1 MDVDIRYLPT
11 QDPGEILSQIRAI
24 PDLEVL
30 KCFTRA
36 PAVVSRSNPYV
47 RALREGIGRSIEGEA
62 LSIGRD
68 GASDAISFLEAGIPA
83 VEFGPVG
90 AGHHGP
96 EEWVSIASLR
106 RFRQALTDFVAL
118 LPTWLERERH
128 GRARPARGRGWLGVN
143 APQDNRPPREGL
155 RFLAR
160 ALGGVLAIVLLTAG
174 ATATATLLQIKEQ
187 IAPPKGAPPPV
198 ATREVTEAKPG
209 KPQTIMILGSDRR
222 FADIKKNNPLLKRSN
237 PARSDT
243 ILLVRMDP
251 DQEATAVLSIP
262 RDLKVLIPGYGI
274 NKINAAYSLGG
285 ADLTAKTI
293 KSLFG
298 EDFKINHI
306 INVNF
311 GGFREVV
318 NELGCIYADVDRRY
332 YHSNLGLPVSAHYAE
347 IDIDPGY
354 QRLCGQRALDYV
366 RFRHADSDIV
376 RAARQQ
382 DFLRSAKDQL
392 NSSALI
398 NDRSQLIKIMQR
410 ATQTDASLRSVKGVL
425 KLAKLAI
432 FSAGHPVAQIKFPP
446 VYSGDA
452 ATGEYVEAS
461 QDTLLKLRNEFFH
474 ASPEVK
480 KKSTVG
486 QEADQEAAQG
496 RQRQRARRQGPAE
509 PGHAGGGGS
518 RGADRRE
525 PSPGLPP
532 VLPRAP
538 DAQRALREHGQGRH
552 DHRRDAARLHAA
564 RPRRAPAQGLPPRRL
579 GEHPGRQLLRHP
591 GHRLEDAAAAG
602 RTRRRR

>member
-1 MDVDIRYLPT
+1 
-11 QDPGEILSQIRAI
+11 
-24 PDLEVL
+24 
-30 KCFTRA
+30 
-36 PAVVSRSNPYV
+36 VS
-47 RALREGIGRSIEGEA
+47 GQG
-62 LSIGRD
+62 D
-68 GASDAISFLEAGIPA
+68 
-83 VEFGPVG
+83 
-90 AGHHGP
+90 
-96 EEWVSIASLR
+96 
-106 RFRQALTDFVAL
+106 
-118 LPTWLERERH
+118 
-128 GRARPARGRGWLGVN
+128 
-143 APQDNRPPREGL
+143 RPPREGL
-155 RFLAR
+155 RFLLR
-160 ALGGVLAIVLLTAG
+160 AFGTVLLIALLTAG
-174 ATATATLLQIKEQ
+174 ATATATLLQIKTQ

-198 ATREVTEAKPG
+198 PTHEVTEAKPG

-222 FADIKKNNPLLKRSN
+222 FADIKKNNPLLKHSN

-251 DQEATAVLSIP
+251 HQEATAVLSIP

-318 NELGCIYADVDRRY
+318 DELGCVYADVDRRY
-332 YHSNLGLPVSAHYAE
+332 YHSNLGLPVSLHYAE
-347 IDIDPGY
+347 IDIKPGY
-354 QRLCGQRALDYV
+354 QQLCGQRALDYV

-392 NSSALI
+392 NSSSLI
-398 NDRSQLIKIMQR
+398 DDRSRLIKIMQR
-410 ATQTDASLRSVKGVL
+410 STQTDASLRSVKGVL

-461 QDTLLKLRNEFFH
+461 ANTLLKLRDEFFH

-480 KKSTVG
+480 KKTTTTKKAKASSGNARVAKARLTRATRTGEDLVARTVASHRLGFRLYFPSRLTPNGRYASTVNDG
-486 QEADQEAAQG
+486 TTTDATPRVYTIRDRAGHPHKAYRLVVLENIQEGSYYGVQG
-496 RQRQRARRQGPAE
+496 T
-509 PGHAGGGGS
+509 
-518 RGADRRE
+518 DWKT
-525 PSPGLPP
+525 PP
-532 VLPRAP
+532 LLGKPTSSLTV
-538 DAQRALREHGQGRH
+538 HG
-552 DHRRDAARLHAA
+552 
-564 RPRRAPAQGLPPRRL
+564 RRL
-579 GEHPGRQLLRHP
+579 LLFKS
-591 GHRLEDAAAAG
+591 GNRLRYVAWKRKNAVYWVSNSLTLSLSNAQMLGIAG
-602 RTRRRR
+602 SLTHLGS

>member
-1 MDVDIRYLPT
+1 MIV
-11 QDPGEILSQIRAI
+11 
-24 PDLEVL
+24 
-30 KCFTRA
+30 
-36 PAVVSRSNPYV
+36 
-47 RALREGIGRSIEGEA
+47 
-62 LSIGRD
+62 
-68 GASDAISFLEAGIPA
+68 
-83 VEFGPVG
+83 
-90 AGHHGP
+90 
-96 EEWVSIASLR
+96 
-106 RFRQALTDFVAL
+106 
-118 LPTWLERERH
+118 
-128 GRARPARGRGWLGVN
+128 
-143 APQDNRPPREGL
+143 QDNRPPREGL
-155 RFLAR
+155 SFLLR

-318 NELGCIYADVDRRY
+318 DELGCIYADVDRRY

-347 IDIDPGY
+347 INIDPGY

-382 DFLRSAKDQL
+382 DFLRAAKDQL
-392 NSSALI
+392 NSSSLI
-398 NDRSQLIKIMQR
+398 DDRGQLIKIMQR

-461 QDTLLKLRNEFFH
+461 QATLERLRNQFFH

-480 KKSTVG
+480 KKSASAKKTKK
-486 QEADQEAAQG
+486 QRKAASG
-496 RQRQRARRQGPAE
+496 NARVAK
-509 PGHAGGGGS
+509 
-518 RGADRRE
+518 
-525 PSPGLPP
+525 
-532 VLPRAP
+532 
-538 DAQRALREHGQGRH
+538 
-552 DHRRDAARLHAA
+552 ARLTRATRAGEDLVA
-564 RPRRAPAQGLPPRRL
+564 RTVASHRLGFRLYFPARLTLSGRYASTVKDGTTTDATPRVYTLRDRAGRPHKAYRLVVLENIQEGSYYGIQGTDWKTPPLLDEPTSTLTVHGRRL
-579 GEHPGRQLLRHP
+579 QLFKSGNRLRYVAWKRKNAVYWVSNSLTLSLSNAQML
-591 GHRLEDAAAAG
+591 GIAG
-602 RTRRRR
+602 SLTHLGS

>member
-1 MDVDIRYLPT
+1 VI
-11 QDPGEILSQIRAI
+11 
-24 PDLEVL
+24 V
-30 KCFTRA
+30 
-36 PAVVSRSNPYV
+36 
-47 RALREGIGRSIEGEA
+47 
-62 LSIGRD
+62 
-68 GASDAISFLEAGIPA
+68 
-83 VEFGPVG
+83 
-90 AGHHGP
+90 
-96 EEWVSIASLR
+96 
-106 RFRQALTDFVAL
+106 
-118 LPTWLERERH
+118 
-128 GRARPARGRGWLGVN
+128 
-143 APQDNRPPREGL
+143 QDNRPPREGL

-160 ALGGVLAIVLLTAG
+160 AFGSVVAIVLLTAG
-174 ATATATLLQIKEQ
+174 ATATATLLQIKTQ

-198 ATREVTEAKPG
+198 PTHEVTEAKPG

-222 FADIKKNNPLLKRSN
+222 FADIKKNNPLLKHSN

-251 DQEATAVLSIP
+251 KQQATAVLSIP

-318 NELGCIYADVDRRY
+318 DELGCVYADVDRRY

-354 QRLCGQRALDYV
+354 QQLCGQRALDYV

-392 NSSALI
+392 SSSSLI
-398 NDRSQLIKIMQR
+398 NDRGRLIKIMQR
-410 ATQTDASLRSVKGVL
+410 STQTDASLRSVKGVL

-461 QDTLLKLRNEFFH
+461 ESTLLKLRNEFFH
-474 ASPEVK
+474 ASPKVK
-480 KKSTVG
+480 KTSTATKTKKQAKAASGNARVAKARLVKARTVSEDLVARTVASHRLGFRLYFPTRLTPNGRYASTVKDG
-486 QEADQEAAQG
+486 TTTDPTP
-496 RQRQRARRQGPAE
+496 RVYTIR
-509 PGHAGGGGS
+509 
-518 RGADRRE
+518 DR
-525 PSPGLPP
+525 
-532 VLPRAP
+532 
-538 DAQRALREHGQGRH
+538 
-552 DHRRDAARLHAA
+552 
-564 RPRRAPAQGLPPRRL
+564 
-579 GEHPGRQLLRHP
+579 
-591 GHRLEDAAAAG
+591 AG
-602 RTRRRR
+602 RPHKAYRLVVLENIQEGSYYGVQGTDWKTPPLLESPTSTLTVHGRKLLLFKSGNRLRYVAWKRKNAVYWVSNSLTLGLSNAQMLGVAGSLTHLGS

>member
-1 MDVDIRYLPT
+1 
-11 QDPGEILSQIRAI
+11 
-24 PDLEVL
+24 
-30 KCFTRA
+30 
-36 PAVVSRSNPYV
+36 
-47 RALREGIGRSIEGEA
+47 
-62 LSIGRD
+62 
-68 GASDAISFLEAGIPA
+68 
-83 VEFGPVG
+83 
-90 AGHHGP
+90 
-96 EEWVSIASLR
+96 
-106 RFRQALTDFVAL
+106 
-118 LPTWLERERH
+118 
-128 GRARPARGRGWLGVN
+128 VN
-143 APQDNRPPREGL
+143 ASQDNRPPREGL

-160 ALGGVLAIVLLTAG
+160 ALAGVLAIVLLTAG

-332 YHSNLGLPVSAHYAE
+332 YHSNVGLPVSAHYAE

-382 DFLRSAKDQL
+382 DFLRAAKDQL

-398 NDRSQLIKIMQR
+398 NDRGQLIKIMQR

-461 QDTLLKLRNEFFH
+461 QATLERLRNEFFH

-480 KKSTVG
+480 KKSSSAKKNKK
-486 QEADQEAAQG
+486 QRKAASG
-496 RQRQRARRQGPAE
+496 NARVAK
-509 PGHAGGGGS
+509 
-518 RGADRRE
+518 
-525 PSPGLPP
+525 
-532 VLPRAP
+532 
-538 DAQRALREHGQGRH
+538 
-552 DHRRDAARLHAA
+552 ARLTRATRAGEDLVA
-564 RPRRAPAQGLPPRRL
+564 RTVASHRLGFRLYFPARLTPNGRYASTVKDGTTTDATPRVYTLRDRAGRPHKAYRLVVLENIQEGSYYGVQGTNWETPPLLDNPTSTLTVHGRRL
-579 GEHPGRQLLRHP
+579 QLFKAGNRLRYVAWKRKNAVYWVSNSLTLSLSNAQML
-591 GHRLEDAAAAG
+591 GIAG
-602 RTRRRR
+602 SLTHLGS